1 MSQAFLDQL
10 EDLIRAEYAEQDGLA
25 EESLSG
31 DPVSEAE
38 ITAAEQELGTPF
50 PALYRAML
58 LRFGAN
64 CYLGIEIDDLAQVV
78 ENTKWVRRHF
88 AEHETLPAGLLQQG
102 IAFAGDGSGNYFM
115 LHEGAVWLPDH
126 DSGECTREAE
136 SLETFLD
143 CQRRGLSSKNR
154 LPETIWRFQV
164 AFALAGYST
173 NQLVR
178 SRLSPP

>member
-25 EESLSG
+25 EEFLSG

-50 PALYRAML
+50 PCLYRALL

-64 CYLGIEIDDLAQVV
+64 CYLGVEIDDLAQVV
-78 ENTKWVRRHF
+78 ENTKWVHRHF
-88 AEHETLPAGLLQQG
+88 AEHETLPAGLLQHG

-126 DSGECTREAE
+126 DNGECTREAE
-136 SLETFLD
+136 SLETFLLYAN
-143 CQRRGLSSKNR
+143 GAN
-154 LPETIWRFQV
+154 
-164 AFALAGYST
+164 
-173 NQLVR
+173 
-178 SRLSPP
+178 

>member
-25 EESLSG
+25 EEFLSG

-50 PALYRAML
+50 PALYRALL

-78 ENTKWVRRHF
+78 ETTKWVHRHF

-102 IAFAGDGSGNYFM
+102 IAFAGDGSGNYLYAARRRGM
-115 LHEGAVWLPDH
+115 AARPRQRRMRSGSRKPRSLPA
-126 DSGECTREAE
+126 G
-136 SLETFLD
+136 
-143 CQRRGLSSKNR
+143 CQRRELSSQNR
-154 LPETIWRFQV
+154 LPE
-164 AFALAGYST
+164 
-173 NQLVR
+173 
-178 SRLSPP
+178 SRHPLFR

>member
-25 EESLSG
+25 EESPSG

-50 PALYRAML
+50 PCLYRALL

-64 CYLGIEIDDLAQVV
+64 CYLGVEIDNLAQVV

-102 IAFAGDGSGNYFM
+102 IAFAGDGSGNYLYAARRRGM
-115 LHEGAVWLPDH
+115 AARPRQRRVHTGSRKPRNLP
-126 DSGECTREAE
+126 A
-136 SLETFLD
+136 D

-154 LPETIWRFQV
+154 LPETI
-164 AFALAGYST
+164 
-173 NQLVR
+173 
-178 SRLSPP
+178 

>member
-38 ITAAEQELGTPF
+38 ITAAQQELGTPF
-50 PALYRAML
+50 PCLYRALL

-64 CYLGIEIDDLAQVV
+64 CYLGVEIDNLAQVV

-88 AEHETLPAGLLQQG
+88 AEHETLP
-102 IAFAGDGSGNYFM
+102 
-115 LHEGAVWLPDH
+115 DH

-136 SLETFLD
+136 SLETFLLYANGAD
-143 CQRRGLSSKNR
+143 
-154 LPETIWRFQV
+154 
-164 AFALAGYST
+164 
-173 NQLVR
+173 
-178 SRLSPP
+178 